1 MSNDF
6 LIFNDKVY
14 TYDNLIN
21 EINDTDCFNRYV
33 YVENNMPYEVFKRII
48 HSIVYDYPIEL
59 IDGDFSDNEIQKM
72 DIPLNDIKTCTVL
85 LNNKHQIKDYNCL
98 ISMMNEKIKS
108 SKQDWSLSLY
118 TSGTTGRPKKITHTL
133 QSITRNVKVSERH
146 KDDVWGFAYNPTHMA
161 GIQVFFQ
168 ALFNGNKIIY
178 IFDDARKNVKELLEK
193 YKITHISATAT
204 YYRNILPYLK
214 SHKFDYVRNITL
226 GGEKCDEKLLGE
238 ISKIFPD
245 CRMKNIYASTEA
257 GSLFVSNGEDFEIPA
272 EIREFIKINDRDE
285 LLINKKLLGF
295 SENFNLQDDWYN
307 TNDIVE
313 KISENKFRFKSR
325 KTDMINVGGYKV
337 NSLEVEEIILEIDG
351 ILNVYV
357 YGRENKVTGNIVAA
371 DIVMEDGFSDTDIK
385 KKIRNHLEKSLQS
398 WKIPRII
405 NIVDKLEQTRTGK
418 KVRK

>member
-59 IDGDFSDNEIQKM
+59 IDGDFSDKEIQKM
-72 DIPLNDIKTCTVL
+72 DIPLNNINTCTVL
-85 LNNKHQIKDYNCL
+85 LNNKHQIKDYNWL
-98 ISMMNEKIKS
+98 ISMLNEKIKS

-178 IFDDARKNVKELLEK
+178 IFDDARKNIKELLEK

-272 EIREFIKINDRDE
+272 EIREFIKINDNDE

-295 SENFNLQDDWYN
+295 SESFNLQDDWYN

-337 NSLEVEEIILEIDG
+337 NSLEVEELILEIDG

-405 NIVDKLEQTRTGK
+405 NIVDKIEQTRTGK

>member
-1 MSNDF
+1 M
-6 LIFNDKVY
+6 L
-14 TYDNLIN
+14 
-21 EINDTDCFNRYV
+21 
-33 YVENNMPYEVFKRII
+33 
-48 HSIVYDYPIEL
+48 
-59 IDGDFSDNEIQKM
+59 
-72 DIPLNDIKTCTVL
+72 
-85 LNNKHQIKDYNCL
+85 
-98 ISMMNEKIKS
+98 NEKIKS
-108 SKQDWSLSLY
+108 SKQDCSLSLY

-295 SENFNLQDDWYN
+295 FENFNLQDDWYN

-405 NIVDKLEQTRTGK
+405 NIVDKIEQTRTGK

>member
-1 MSNDF
+1 
-6 LIFNDKVY
+6 
-14 TYDNLIN
+14 
-21 EINDTDCFNRYV
+21 
-33 YVENNMPYEVFKRII
+33 
-48 HSIVYDYPIEL
+48 
-59 IDGDFSDNEIQKM
+59 
-72 DIPLNDIKTCTVL
+72 
-85 LNNKHQIKDYNCL
+85 
-98 ISMMNEKIKS
+98 
-108 SKQDWSLSLY
+108 
-118 TSGTTGRPKKITHTL
+118 
-133 QSITRNVKVSERH
+133 
-146 KDDVWGFAYNPTHMA
+146 
-161 GIQVFFQ
+161 
-168 ALFNGNKIIY
+168 
-178 IFDDARKNVKELLEK
+178 
-193 YKITHISATAT
+193 
-204 YYRNILPYLK
+204 
-214 SHKFDYVRNITL
+214 
-226 GGEKCDEKLLGE
+226 LGE